1 MKLQELFEAKKQL
14 HSAKVVALLDA
25 LDEANAEYDIFTEN
39 DDEIAFKK
47 LIFHAGISTDSLRRI
62 LTDESLATVHSII
75 DLSFYNCIL
84 DSTGPLRG
92 IDIKYLTMIGSKKQ
106 KLDIFDLP
114 EGLFKADIQSFNI
127 GDVDFKSMPELYELT
142 LIGNEIT
149 SLKGK
154 FPKVTSLSI
163 NNNKIP
169 SLENYHKMFPI
180 LEKIGLGMNPIK
192 SNILSL
198 VKMDKL
204 HEFRIIVGTKSWIS
218 KELVNAIDIIK
229 DGKADGD
236 DILEIQQKLIDNN
249 LEEFAKL

>member
-25 LDEANAEYDIFTEN
+25 LDDANAEYEIFTEN
-39 DDEIAFKK
+39 DDEVSFKK
-47 LIFHAGISTDSLRRI
+47 LIFHNGISTNRLRTI

-84 DSTGPLRG
+84 DSTAPLRG
-92 IDIKYLTMIGSKKQ
+92 IDIRYLTMIGSKKQ

-114 EGLFKADIQSFNI
+114 RELIKVDIQAFTF
-127 GDVDFKSMPELYELT
+127 GDVDFKSMPELVGLV
-142 LIGNEIT
+142 LNGNDIT

-163 NNNKIP
+163 NNNKIT
-169 SLENYHKMFPI
+169 SLENYHKMFPV
-180 LEKIGLGMNPIK
+180 LEKIDLGMNPIK

-204 HEFRIIVGTKSWIS
+204 IGWRIILGTKSWIS
-218 KELVNAIDIIK
+218 GELIRAIDIIK